1 MKAGGQRRSL
11 GCRGTQLTTVRIIL
25 VTNDEKTLLETTARS
40 LLKLQQDIS
49 DRVEGMDIVLREL
62 ACSRELALPRLK
74 LKADLLRMKGTP
86 SKYLESFIQNLET
99 HSRSDT
105 S

>member
-25 VTNDEKTLLETTARS
+25 VTNDEKTLLQTTARS
-40 LLKLQQDIS
+40 LLKWQQDIS

-86 SKYLESFIQNLET
+86 SRYLESFIRNLET
-99 HSRSDT
+99 YSRYGT
-105 S
+105 F